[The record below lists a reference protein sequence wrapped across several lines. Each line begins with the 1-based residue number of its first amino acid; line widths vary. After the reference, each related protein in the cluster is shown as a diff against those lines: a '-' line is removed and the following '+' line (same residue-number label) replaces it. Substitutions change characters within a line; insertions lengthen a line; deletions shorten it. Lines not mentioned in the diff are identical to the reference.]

1 MLPWHLKSFSNHQN
15 NPLHNPAFLEGIDE
29 DLTTLV
35 KRYTLGWSKL
45 HIDDLVTLADQLSK
59 PLKGRLKSSGFCHSL
74 RPGVSRYPG
83 RVKKKKKPLKEK
95 GGFMKIMNFQLH
107 QLSTQCQLKVNW
119 PLFNSQP
126 VEKASLEEKLIL
138 ILEG

>member
-59 PLKGRLKSSGFCHSL
+59 PLK
-74 RPGVSRYPG
+74 
-83 RVKKKKKPLKEK
+83 EK